1 MTLQRNYS
9 CKICKKSYAMEWAR
23 DNHFKICNA
32 KEATKPKENN
42 KAK

>member
-23 DNHFKICNA
+23 DNHQKKC
-32 KEATKPKENN
+32 KEATKPKENKYGKN
-42 KAK
+42 